1 MLVPIQKVKHVH
13 LEQQKKKPNLS
24 FTGMVS
30 IKYDGW
36 YIYFDYY
43 KDEWTGPYTSSGRL
57 CPALRWLLPQVKKN
71 FKPYNGTNYRLIA
84 EGIIPGEDFYYT
96 NGKFNTSQNGYL
108 EERAVLYFHDL
119 VPFDSFLYP
128 RQQVSMTRYGVL
140 ADILESIHEPY
151 FNLLPLEVV
160 SADIKVWEKVAERAW
175 DNEEEGVVIKRAD
188 GLYLPGEK
196 CSELSKL
203 KLDDDFDLECIKF
216 YKTIG
221 EKGNENWNMDLID
234 KYSTIVPV
242 RIGKHTDIDYFQ
254 NHNPIGQ
261 VVSIKCM
268 KKNKDGSYREPRFK
282 CLRPD
287 KHLSQID

>member
-1 MLVPIQKVKHVH
+1 MLVPMQKAKHLY
-13 LEQQKKKPNLS
+13 LEQEKKKPNLN

-36 YIYFDYY
+36 FIYFDYH

-57 CPALRWLLPQVKKN
+57 CPALRWLLPQVKLK
-71 FKPYNGTNYRLIA
+71 FKPKPGTNWRLIA
-84 EGIIPGEDFYYT
+84 EGIIPDYDFYYI
-96 NGKFNTSQNGYL
+96 NGKFNTSQNAYL
-108 EERAVLYFHDL
+108 EDRAVLYFHDL
-119 VPFDSFLYP
+119 VQFDALLRP
-128 RQQVSMTRYGVL
+128 TKDTAIHRYSRLVETL
-140 ADILESIHEPY
+140 DDIKNPY
-151 FNLLPLEVV
+151 FQLLPIEVV
-160 SADIKVWEKVAERAW
+160 SSDIKVWENRAEKAW
-175 DNEEEGVVIKRAD
+175 ENNQEGVVIKKVD
-188 GLYLPGEK
+188 SLYLPGERS
-196 CSELSKL
+196 SELSKI
-203 KLDDDFDLECIKF
+203 KLEAEFDLECIKF

-234 KYSTIVPV
+234 KYSTIVPI